1 MSTATSRSR
10 SRTRAQARPAG
21 QPQGGEAARSTRER
35 ILDVALD
42 LFTEQGYEKTSL
54 RDIAEQ
60 LGITKAALYYHFERK
75 QDILLELHL
84 RLHALGE
91 EAFGR
96 LGEPDTAQVGTEVWL
111 AVLDDFIEQ
120 MLRNPKLFLM
130 HQRNRNSFKELMDD
144 ERHTAENDRLEEL
157 MLGVLSNPAI
167 PLRQR
172 IRMTCSIGAVTAVL
186 MGGILGWGDGE
197 GLFGEVPME
206 ELSELVR
213 EAMRDLLVS

>member
-1 MSTATSRSR
+1 VA
-10 SRTRAQARPAG
+10 

-91 EAFGR
+91 EVFGQ
-96 LGEPDTAQVGTEVWL
+96 LGELDATQVDEEAWL
-111 AVLDDFIEQ
+111 ALMDGFMER
-120 MLRNPKLFLM
+120 MLANPKLFLL
-130 HQRNRNSFKELMDD
+130 HQRNRNAFMELQYD
-144 ERHTAENDRLEEL
+144 ERHTVENDRLEEL
-157 MLGVLSNPAI
+157 MRSVLSSPAI
-167 PLRQR
+167 PLRR
-172 IRMTCSIGAVTAVL
+172 RVRMVCSIGAVMAAL
-186 MGGILGWGDGE
+186 MGGIFSSGGE
-197 GLFGEVPME
+197 GILGDVPMD
-206 ELSELVR
+206 ELAELVR